1 MASDTEDRVKKVI
14 IEVLKVNP
22 AKITPKA
29 RFTNDLGAESLDS
42 VRLVAAFDEEFGIEM
57 DEDAALNVKTVGD
70 AITFIDKYRA
80 KG

>member
-1 MASDTEDRVKKVI
+1 MASDTEERVKKVI
-14 IEVLKVNP
+14 LEVLKCSP
-22 AKITPKA
+22 AKLTPKA

-70 AITFIDKYRA
+70 AVTFIDKYRA